1 MLKVA
6 EVSKRFGN
14 FQVLTNVSFDVKN
27 GEKVGIIG
35 PNGAGKTTLF
45 NIISGFLKPDSG
57 EIIYRDIRITAK
69 KPSWIAKIGIVRT
82 FQIIKLFE
90 NLTVAQNIEAAGGD
104 VEILKEMN
112 LWAKRNEIAKN
123 LSQGEMRRLSIAM
136 ALCLDP
142 KILLLDEPFS
152 GLDFQDS
159 AQLAQTIQSLDGK
172 MAMIIIEHR
181 LAELFGVAE
190 RVLVLNTG
198 KIIFDG
204 LPEDV
209 FESREVREAYLGR
222 KYATSLCK

>member
-14 FQVLTNVSFDVKN
+14 FQVLSNVSFDVKN

-57 EIIYRDIRITAK
+57 EVLYKDTRITAK

-90 NLTVAQNIEAAGGD
+90 NLTVEQNIEAAGGD
-104 VEILKEMN
+104 FEILKEMN
-112 LWAKRNEIAKN
+112 LWGKRKEIAKN

-136 ALCLDP
+136 ALCLNP

-159 AQLAQTIQSLDGK
+159 AQLAQTIQRLDGK

-190 RVLVLNTG
+190 RVLVLNAG

-204 LPEDV
+204 LPEEV
-209 FESREVREAYLGR
+209 VESREVREAYLGR
-222 KYATSLCK
+222 KYANSLCK

>member
-14 FQVLTNVSFDVKN
+14 FQVLSNVSFDVKN

-57 EIIYRDIRITAK
+57 EVLYKDTRITAK

-90 NLTVAQNIEAAGGD
+90 NLTVKQNIEAAGGD
-104 VEILKEMN
+104 FEILKEMN
-112 LWAKRNEIAKN
+112 LWEKRNEIARN

-136 ALCLDP
+136 ALCLNP

-159 AQLAQTIQSLDGK
+159 AQLAQTIQNLDGK

-190 RVLVLNTG
+190 RVLVLNAG

-204 LPEDV
+204 LPEEV
-209 FESREVREAYLGR
+209 VESREVREAYLGR
-222 KYATSLCK
+222 KYANSLCK

>member
-14 FQVLTNVSFDVKN
+14 FQVLTNISFDVKN

-57 EIIYRDIRITAK
+57 EIIYKEVRITAK

-190 RVLVLNTG
+190 RVLVLNAG

-222 KYATSLCK
+222 KYANSLCK